1 MNKFSKVIVMAVQ
14 EGCSD
19 VHITGGHPVV
29 YRKNGQIQF
38 DNSGRWTHG
47 EIDGLAK
54 KILTARQLQTLRQR
68 WSVDLAMTIRHIR
81 IRVNVFNT
89 TRGLSIAVRLLPGAV
104 PTIEKLNLHPS
115 LKQIAELRSGLV
127 LICGATGSGKSTTIA
142 AIVDEINRSRAAHMV
157 TLEDPVEYRYVSR
170 KSFIEQREMGT
181 HMPSF
186 EQGLVDVLRED
197 PDVIVVGELREPEVM
212 RLTLNA
218 AESGHLVIATLHA
231 THAEDAMYRLCNSFP
246 MEAQEEIR
254 HQVASTLQWLVVQQL
269 VVKEDAGFRVPVLS
283 ILKGNQSIKGIL
295 RENKIPQL
303 ESAVQMGKSDGMFTA
318 ERYIR
323 EYLSKVSSFATPQDI
338 FKPSVESSQEEV
350 YHSPLV
356 DGESPGPR
364 PVQARKPEQPRVSMA
379 QGSQAYLDFSTGMNH
394 LVQDA
399 RNGISMGP
407 ARKQQHGGEAG
418 RSNGETAA
426 PAVET
431 DKEGAFDHLYSQ
443 SIDDSER
450 GGSPLIIDETASIDE
465 LIAQISNFGRPKV

>member
-1 MNKFSKVIVMAVQ
+1 MNKFSKVIVAAVQ

-29 YRKNGQIQF
+29 LRKNGQIQF

-47 EIDGLAK
+47 EIDGLVK

-68 WSVDLAMTIRHIR
+68 WSVDMAMTIRNIR

-89 TRGLSIAVRLLPGAV
+89 TRGLSIAIRLLPGTV
-104 PTIEKLNLHPS
+104 PTIEKLNLHHS

-142 AIVDEINRSRAAHMV
+142 ALVDEINRTRTAHMV

-170 KSFIEQREMGT
+170 KSFIEQRELGT

-246 MEAQEEIR
+246 QEAQEEIR

-269 VVKEDAGFRVPVLS
+269 VIKEDAGFRVPVLS

-303 ESAVQMGKSDGMFTA
+303 ESAIQMGKNDGMFTS

-323 EYLSKVSSFATPQDI
+323 EYLSKVSSFASPQDI

-356 DGESPGPR
+356 DGETSGPR
-364 PVQARKPEQPRVSMA
+364 PVQARKTEQPRVSLA
-379 QGSQAYLDFSTGMNH
+379 QGSQAYLDFSTGMS
-394 LVQDA
+394 LQDA
-399 RNGISMGP
+399 RNGISMEP
-407 ARKQQHGGEAG
+407 VRKQQQGAETG
-418 RSNGETAA
+418 RGNGEKAA
-426 PAVET
+426 PAFSAH
-431 DKEGAFDHLYSQ
+431 KEGAFDHLYSQ
-443 SIDDSER
+443 SIDDAER

-465 LIAQISNFGRPKV
+465 LIAQISNFGRPKA

>member
-1 MNKFSKVIVMAVQ
+1 M
-14 EGCSD
+14 
-19 VHITGGHPVV
+19 
-29 YRKNGQIQF
+29 
-38 DNSGRWTHG
+38 
-47 EIDGLAK
+47 
-54 KILTARQLQTLRQR
+54 
-68 WSVDLAMTIRHIR
+68 AMTIRNIR

-89 TRGLSIAVRLLPGAV
+89 TRGLSIAIRLLPGTV
-104 PTIEKLNLHPS
+104 PTIEKLNLHHS

-142 AIVDEINRSRAAHMV
+142 ALVDEINRTRTAHMV

-170 KSFIEQREMGT
+170 KSFIEQRELGT

-246 MEAQEEIR
+246 QEAQEEIR

-269 VVKEDAGFRVPVLS
+269 VIKEDAGFRVPVLS

-303 ESAVQMGKSDGMFTA
+303 ESAIQMGKNDGMFTA

-323 EYLSKVSSFATPQDI
+323 EYLSKVSSFASPQDI
-338 FKPSVESSQEEV
+338 FKPSVESTQEEV

-356 DGESPGPR
+356 DGETSGPR
-364 PVQARKPEQPRVSMA
+364 PVQARKTEQPRVSLA
-379 QGSQAYLDFSTGMNH
+379 QGSQAYLDFSTGMG
-394 LVQDA
+394 LQDA
-399 RNGISMGP
+399 RNGISMEP
-407 ARKQQHGGEAG
+407 VRKQQQGAETG
-418 RSNGETAA
+418 RGNGEKAA
-426 PAVET
+426 PAFSAH
-431 DKEGAFDHLYSQ
+431 KEGAFDHLYSQ
-443 SIDDSER
+443 SIDDAER

-465 LIAQISNFGRPKV
+465 LIAQISNFGRPKA

>member
-1 MNKFSKVIVMAVQ
+1 MNKFSKVIVTAVQ

-29 YRKNGQIQF
+29 SRKNGQIQF

-47 EIDGLAK
+47 EIDGLVK

-68 WSVDLAMTIRHIR
+68 WSVDLAMTIRHVR

-89 TRGLSIAVRLLPGAV
+89 TRGLSIAVRLLPGTV

-115 LKQIAELRSGLV
+115 LKQIAALRPGRV
-127 LICGATGSGKSTTIA
+127 LSCGATGSGKSTTIA
-142 AIVDEINRSRAAHMV
+142 AIVDEINRSRAAHMI
-157 TLEDPVEYRYVSR
+157 TLEDPVEYRYISR

-246 MEAQEEIR
+246 QEAQEEIR

-269 VVKEDAGFRVPVLS
+269 VIKEEAGFRVPVLS
-283 ILKGNQSIKGIL
+283 ILKGNHSIKGIL
-295 RENKIPQL
+295 RENKIPHL
-303 ESAVQMGKSDGMFTA
+303 ESAVQMGKNDGMFTA

-323 EYLSKVSSFATPQDI
+323 EYLSKVGSFASPQDI
-338 FKPSVESSQEEV
+338 FKPSVESSPEEV

-356 DGESPGPR
+356 DGESPVPR
-364 PVQARKPEQPRVSMA
+364 PVQARKPEQPRISVA
-379 QGSQAYLDFSTGMNH
+379 PSQSYLDFSTAMSHAAQG
-394 LVQDA
+394 
-399 RNGISMGP
+399 NGISMEP
-407 ARKQQHGGEAG
+407 VRKQPLGAESG
-418 RSNGETAA
+418 RGNGEKVAL
-426 PAVET
+426 AVEA
-431 DKEGAFDHLYSQ
+431 DKEGTFDHLYNQ
-443 SIDDSER
+443 SIDDTER

-465 LIAQISNFGRPKV
+465 LIAQISNFGRPKA

>member
-1 MNKFSKVIVMAVQ
+1 MNKFSKVIVTAVQ

-47 EIDGLAK
+47 EIDGLVK
-54 KILTARQLQTLRQR
+54 KVLTTRQLQTLRNR
-68 WSVDLAMTIRHIR
+68 WSVDMAMTIRHIR

-89 TRGLSIAVRLLPGAV
+89 TRGLSIAIRLLPGTV
-104 PTIEKLNLHPS
+104 PTTEKLNLHSS
-115 LKQIAELRSGLV
+115 LKQVAELRSGLV

-142 AIVDEINRSRAAHMV
+142 ALVDEINRNRAAHIV

-170 KSFIEQREMGT
+170 KSFIEQRELGA

-231 THAEDAMYRLCNSFP
+231 THAEDALYRLCNSFP
-246 MEAQEEIR
+246 VEAQEEIR
-254 HQVASTLQWLVVQQL
+254 HQVASTLQWLIVQQL
-269 VVKEDAGFRVPVLS
+269 VIKEDAGFRVPVLS
-283 ILKGNQSIKGIL
+283 ILKGNQSVKGIL
-295 RENKIPQL
+295 RENKLPQI
-303 ESAVQMGKSDGMFTA
+303 ESAMQMGKNDGMFTA

-323 EYLSKVSSFATPQDI
+323 DYLSKVSSFASPQEI
-338 FKPSVESSQEEV
+338 FKPSAESSQEEV
-350 YHSPLV
+350 YHSPLF
-356 DGESPGPR
+356 DGEPAGPR
-364 PVQARKPEQPRVSMA
+364 PVQSRKPEPARGGSVY
-379 QGSQAYLDFSTGMNH
+379 GSQANLDFSTGMGYG
-394 LVQDA
+394 LQDA
-399 RNGISMGP
+399 RNGISAEP
-407 ARKQQHGGEAG
+407 VRRLQTAAEPG
-418 RSNGETAA
+418 RGNGEKAA
-426 PAVET
+426 PDAR
-431 DKEGAFDHLYSQ
+431 EGAFDHLYSQ
-443 SIDDSER
+443 SIDDAER

-465 LIAQISNFGRPKV
+465 LIAQISNFGRPKA